1 MNGYLEKL
9 LGRLKARYQGSGL
22 QRFLRWWGEELREL
36 APERWLGWLDMRS
49 ERLLVD
55 AGEREWVLYRV
66 GGESPGVLERLP
78 VAEDPELS
86 RRRLPALLAG
96 FEEARPG
103 TVLCLPADNGLVT
116 RLSLPAAAEE
126 NLAQVLK
133 YEMDR
138 QTPFKADQVYFDFDI
153 VNRDS
158 RARSITLDLVVIPRG
173 ILDGA
178 LEKAAARGLV
188 VDAVDLVLNPGEPPE
203 IRGVNLLPKD
213 RRTRRSRARLKLNAA
228 LGAAAVLLLGL
239 AMWQSLA
246 VKASRVQVLEGQVA
260 DARKEAME
268 VAELRKQLEDAVK
281 SANFLVRKKE
291 NHPVLLNV
299 LREVTHLLPDD
310 TWLVRLQLNDGKVQL
325 YGESSAASRLIGMLD
340 DSPMLSKVSFI
351 SPVTTNTQ
359 TGNERF
365 NLQAQVVPPDQ
376 RPAGQDSS
384 DEEGGDAAAAGSR

>member
-22 QRFLRWWGEELREL
+22 QRFLRWWGAELREL
-36 APERWLGWLDMRS
+36 APERWIGWLDMRS

-55 AGEREWVLYRV
+55 AGEREWTLYRA
-66 GGESPGVLERLP
+66 GGENPGMLERMPLSEE
-78 VAEDPELS
+78 AELS
-86 RRRLPALLAG
+86 RRRLPALMAG
-96 FEEARPG
+96 FEEARPA
-103 TVLCLPADNGLVT
+103 TVLCLPADSGLVT

-126 NLAQVLK
+126 NLSQVLK

-138 QTPFKADQVYFDFDI
+138 QTPFKADKVYFDFDI
-153 VNRDS
+153 VNRDA
-158 RARSITLDLVVIPRG
+158 RARTITLDLVVIPRD
-173 ILDGA
+173 IMDRT
-178 LEKAAARGLV
+178 LEKASARGLV
-188 VDAVDLVLNPGEPPE
+188 VDAVDLARRPGEPPE
-203 IRGVNLLPKD
+203 IRGVNLLPRE
-213 RRTRRSRARLKLNAA
+213 RRTRRGRTRLKLNAA
-228 LGAAAVLLLGL
+228 LGAGAVLLLAL
-239 AMWQSLA
+239 VMWQSLA
-246 VKASRVQVLEGQVA
+246 VKEARIQALETRVT

-268 VAELRKQLEDAVK
+268 VAQLRRQLEDAVK

-291 NHPVLLNV
+291 SHPVLLNV

-340 DSPMLSKVSFI
+340 DSPMLTQVSFI

-359 TGNERF
+359 TDNERF

-376 RPAGQDSS
+376 RPAQQAGGQK
-384 DEEGGDAAAAGSR
+384 EGGDAAASGSR